1 MIPTAKRKRW
11 LITMSRVERI
21 KSLNPVFSTVIGFCR
36 APEVVGA
43 VGLVTRL
50 AIISIESH
58 SYFRIFNDT
67 SIRYF
72 IKSVQ
77 SYKKKSIYA
86 NAKQENTAKVY
97 QTYKDSCIKQPI
109 NSVTST
115 ELIG

>member
-1 MIPTAKRKRW
+1 MVYIC
-11 LITMSRVERI
+11 L
-21 KSLNPVFSTVIGFCR
+21 LF
-36 APEVVGA
+36 
-43 VGLVTRL
+43 
-50 AIISIESH
+50 H
-58 SYFRIFNDT
+58 
-67 SIRYF
+67 
-72 IKSVQ
+72 KSVQ